1 MPAPTTPPVTST
13 PIDPAAM
20 SGARDNPLYIG
31 PTNLSA
37 IQKKYTPYQI
47 EQATTRDAAGNIYW
61 KQGVDVTQVPTA
73 APAPTL
79 QPPAQKPP
87 MPTSAASVPPPTLTS
102 NPADTQE
109 FQARNLAAQ
118 TYLTG
123 MDKTIDD
130 IQKQQEARLTAQK
143 AQQEQEVKGLKDKVR
158 ELMSGTSYQDTLKR
172 DRELFKVEQQIRDL
186 GEVRT
191 KIADAQNALTQGL
204 IFEEGRPT
212 RMELL
217 TGRSAELKK
226 QGLAHIQ
233 SLQSTA
239 EIIKGNIDLAKAYAN
254 DSIDALRRDNEQK
267 IGALNTLLDL
277 ENKKLTQLS
286 DDERATVK
294 ERMNALK
301 EESDRLQKSKDQVFD
316 LSTKFPQAFMK
327 GNVTFRDT
335 AEQAIQKMLPHLS
348 EYEKIELQKKQLE
361 LAEIQSRI
369 DENKA
374 QAKKASSGSG
384 GSGNASSTPLGQE
397 VAEFIAFLRQSGKTE
412 QQIREEVYQNYE
424 GKFRKR
430 TELDGVVDNVLQ
442 NSPNPLTPQQEQADR
457 VLKYQQDLEA
467 KGVLELDP
475 ATGKYTSTA
484 NGDMIQ
490 AALRDGK
497 IKWTGTNWQ
506 DAATGREISDPGKIR
521 YADTGGIRT
530 KMELKY

>member
-1 MPAPTTPPVTST
+1 MPAPTTPPVTSA
-13 PIDPAAM
+13 PYDPATA
-20 SGARDNPLYIG
+20 SGARKDPNYIG
-31 PTNLSA
+31 EMNWKNL
-37 IQKKYTPYQI
+37 QTKYTPYQL
-47 EQATTRDAAGNIYW
+47 EQATERRGADIFW
-61 KQGVDVTQVPTA
+61 KQGVDIAKVPTA
-73 APAPTL
+73 APSPTL

-109 FQARNLAAQ
+109 FQARNVAAQ

-143 AQQEQEVKGLKDKVR
+143 TAQEQEVKGLKDKVR
-158 ELMSGTSYQDTLKR
+158 ELMSGTAYQDTLKR
-172 DRELFKVEQQIRDL
+172 DRELFQVEQQIRDL

-217 TGRSAELKK
+217 TGRGAELKK

-233 SLQSTA
+233 SLQATA
-239 EIIKGNIDLAKAYAN
+239 EIIKGNIDLAKAYAD

-277 ENKKLTQLS
+277 ETKKLTQLT

-361 LAEIQSRI
+361 LSEIQSRI

-374 QAKKASSGSG
+374 QAKKASSGGSG
-384 GSGNASSTPLGQE
+384 GGTFSSLNDQLKSIVNQAFVEGKTLNEMITDLGGPSVFTKKQLDELQDFWSTFQKTKPSTPASLDDLFKLGINPAQRPDLVGKSLTDIASSIQ
-397 VAEFIAFLRQSGKTE
+397 TE
-412 QQIREEVYQNYE
+412 QQKKAQEEEAAKKQGYLNR
-424 GKFRKR
+424 FR
-430 TELDGVVDNVLQ
+430 NW
-442 NSPNPLTPQQEQADR
+442 
-457 VLKYQQDLEA
+457 
-467 KGVLELDP
+467 
-475 ATGKYTSTA
+475 TA
-484 NGDMIQ
+484 N
-490 AALRDGK
+490 K
-497 IKWTGTNWQ
+497 I
-506 DAATGREISDPGKIR
+506 AP
-521 YADTGGIRT
+521 
-530 KMELKY
+530 